1 MHLLATLQKYRSFR
15 ERGPDYLSFHKKSVL
30 SQPSIETVL
39 DSAKK
44 LEDEMKQKY
53 ISTLL
58 QQLDTV
64 SKTIYT
70 QSNIIQHV
78 HHSISERSTMM
89 TDLVGVM
96 NKIEEQLLLEPT
108 KCPQIYDLDAHNEKL
123 STNISAARAG
133 LNIISEMRS
142 HMTMHRQLLKRKS
155 ELLSQFP
162 AESFP
167 TEKHRRKTT
176 KKKVASLP
184 IPCEVKEVASIEAK
198 VNEGIADLKGSPPD
212 ENFESKY
219 DTFDLMHLTDL
230 TDEDGNLN
238 FLDFS
243 FHDYS

>member
-1 MHLLATLQKYRSFR
+1 MN
-15 ERGPDYLSFHKKSVL
+15 
-30 SQPSIETVL
+30 QPSIETVL
-39 DSAKK
+39 DSAEKI
-44 LEDEMKQKY
+44 EEEMKQKY

-78 HHSISERSTMM
+78 HNSICERNSNMVE
-89 TDLVGVM
+89 LVEVM
-96 NKIEEQLLLEPT
+96 NKIEEKLYVEPT
-108 KCPQIYDLDAHNEKL
+108 KCPLIHDLDSHNEKL

-162 AESFP
+162 AEAFP
-167 TEKHRRKTT
+167 SEKHRRKST
-176 KKKVASLP
+176 KKKTPTVKARPPL
-184 IPCEVKEVASIEAK
+184 EVKEAPVENLKNDGVADVK
-198 VNEGIADLKGSPPD
+198 CCSPDP
-212 ENFESKY
+212 NFDSKY
-219 DTFDLMHLTDL
+219 DCFDLLQMTDL

-243 FHDYS
+243 LHDYA

>member
-1 MHLLATLQKYRSFR
+1 
-15 ERGPDYLSFHKKSVL
+15 
-30 SQPSIETVL
+30 
-39 DSAKK
+39 
-44 LEDEMKQKY
+44 MKQKY

-58 QQLDTV
+58 QQLDAV

-78 HHSISERSTMM
+78 HHSISERNATM

-96 NKIEEQLLLEPT
+96 NQIEEKLRLEPT
-108 KCPQIYDLDAHNEKL
+108 KCPIVYDLDVHNEKL

-162 AESFP
+162 AESIP

-176 KKKVASLP
+176 KKKCSSLP
-184 IPCEVKEVASIEAK
+184 LACEVKETASFEVK
-198 VNEGIADLKGSPPD
+198 PNESIVDVKGSPPD

-219 DTFDLMHLTDL
+219 DAFDLLHLTDL

-243 FHDYS
+243 LHEFT

>member
-1 MHLLATLQKYRSFR
+1 
-15 ERGPDYLSFHKKSVL
+15 
-30 SQPSIETVL
+30 
-39 DSAKK
+39 
-44 LEDEMKQKY
+44 MKQKY

-78 HHSISERSTMM
+78 HHSISERNTVM
-89 TDLVGVM
+89 TELVEVM
-96 NKIEEQLLLEPT
+96 NQIEEKLFLEPT
-108 KCPQIYDLDAHNEKL
+108 KCPMVYDLDAHNEKL

-167 TEKHRRKTT
+167 AEKHRRKAT
-176 KKKVASLP
+176 KKKSSTAPST
-184 IPCEVKEVASIEAK
+184 CEAK
-198 VNEGIADLKGSPPD
+198 EAASFEAKKNEGIADIKGSPPD
-212 ENFESKY
+212 ESFESKY
-219 DTFDLMHLTDL
+219 DTFDLLQLTDL

-243 FHDYS
+243 LHEYT